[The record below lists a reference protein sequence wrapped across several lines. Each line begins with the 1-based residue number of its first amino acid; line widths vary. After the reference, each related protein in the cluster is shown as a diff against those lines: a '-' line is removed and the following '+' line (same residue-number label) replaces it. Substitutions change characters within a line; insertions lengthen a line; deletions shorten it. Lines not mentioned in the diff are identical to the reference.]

1 MVSKEEYRQYI
12 NDLVA
17 KDKGNENIGYLSS
30 KYRLGFSLLL
40 TFGII
45 FFIGGV
51 FCTAFPDIE
60 TVLGIIAII
69 LGFVFCMLSI
79 AMLFKSSKATKY
91 YKDNYRSLILDY
103 LLKGYEYS
111 FSAYDKIE
119 EEIFKAS
126 KFSGYYERYDGSDRL
141 KINIPNDD
149 GSKSDCYLTL
159 CDLNVTKTER
169 DSDGDSR
176 TVTVYNGVFG
186 YVEFPFEFKCILS
199 IDSFY
204 RKKGIKLERVNLE
217 DIKFNNKFK
226 LYSEDQVESRYI
238 LTPDMMDKLMKLEEN
253 FKGTKITIVNNK
265 MYIGATGVDL
275 FELSSIKG
283 GNVSTLFENFYDE
296 IKVMLDIINEI
307 KNNDKVFKM

>member
-1 MVSKEEYRQYI
+1 MVSKEEYHRYI
-12 NDLVA
+12 DALVA
-17 KDKGNENIGYLSS
+17 KDKDNENIGYLSS

-51 FCTAFPDIE
+51 FCTSFPNIE
-60 TVLGIIAII
+60 TILGIILMI

-79 AMLFKSSKATKY
+79 VMFFKSSKVIKY
-91 YKDNYRSLILDY
+91 YKDNYRASILDY

-111 FSAYDKIE
+111 FSSNEGIE
-119 EEIFKAS
+119 ENIFKDSGFA
-126 KFSGYYERYDGSDRL
+126 GYYEDYDGSDKLRV
-141 KINIPNDD
+141 NIPNDD
-149 GSKSDCYLTL
+149 GSNSGCYLTL
-159 CDLNVTKTER
+159 CDLDVTKTER

-226 LYSEDQVESRYI
+226 VYSEDQVESRYI
-238 LTPDMMDKLMKLEEN
+238 LTPDMMDKLMNLEEN
-253 FKGTKITIVNNK
+253 FKGLKITIVNNK
-265 MYIGATGVDL
+265 MYIGATGINL
-275 FELSSIKG
+275 FELSSIKD

-296 IKVMLDIINEI
+296 IKVILDIINEI